1 MRKMPTETVYGP
13 IPVGD
18 AAHLSK
24 AIDLLVG
31 GNLTDSEQA
40 FVSKA
45 LRHNYTFRVIVDEL
59 RERRGM
65 VPVPYDFNWTT
76 I

>member
-1 MRKMPTETVYGP
+1 MRKMSTETVYGT
-13 IPVGD
+13 IPV
-18 AAHLSK
+18 AAEDNLSR

-31 GNLTDSEQA
+31 GNLTDNEQA
-40 FVSKA
+40 FVDRA
-45 LRHNYTFRVIVDEL
+45 VRHNWTIRVIVDEL

-65 VPVPYDFNWTT
+65 VPVRYDFNWTT

>member
-1 MRKMPTETVYGP
+1 MRKMSTETVYGTV
-13 IPVGD
+13 PV
-18 AAHLSK
+18 AAEGSLSR
-24 AIDLLVG
+24 AIDILVG

-40 FVSKA
+40 FVDRA
-45 LRHNYTFRVIVDEL
+45 VRHNWTVRVIVDGL

-65 VPVPYDFNWTT
+65 VPVPNNFNWTT

>member
-1 MRKMPTETVYGP
+1 MRKMSTETVYGTV
-13 IPVGD
+13 PV
-18 AAHLSK
+18 AAEDSLSR

-40 FVSKA
+40 FVNKA
-45 LRHNYTFRVIVDEL
+45 VRHNWTVRVIVDDL

-65 VPVPYDFNWTT
+65 VPVPYNFNWTT